1 MKTPFS
7 STRFVLALFV
17 AIIQMNALPLH
28 GQNWQPL
35 AAGYLPPGFQVF
47 SISAPDDK
55 VVWATASELIYFPP
69 VPANHRIRV
78 LRSSDGGQT
87 WVLHQVEEAQGTV
100 SYQIVAVDSLTA
112 WLTTQDL
119 GSGPGKALYQTTD
132 GGQTWTKKSQDPGFG
147 VGLTRFPDGQHW
159 LAHNRNSISRSSDNA
174 VNWNSATIT
183 GYQTNEYQIIE
194 AGSNMAGV
202 AGDTLWNGTSAGR
215 IIRFTNFGES
225 HAFLSTGLGGNTL
238 IKSIAFQDHLNGLLY
253 SEKND
258 YTNHR
263 ISRSTD
269 GGTSWSQLQNQ
280 PDPDGIWNI
289 TAVPGLPGFYVLC
302 SHYLVLPQLS
312 TPAKGKI
319 ALTTNSGDTWTIQE
333 FNQPFNAITFTS
345 PSTGWVG
352 SGRILSA
359 GQPALLKYTGSP
371 LVGTGGDLAALTDF
385 SVFPNPVTD
394 KLRVKGNG
402 KSPGPLRFQLTSVSG
417 TPIVEGVSEGTAEIV
432 IDMKG
437 SPTGMYLLR
446 VQDGA
451 ERWGVWKVMKW

>member
-35 AAGYLPPGFQVF
+35 AAGYLPPGFQVY

-55 VVWATASELIYFPP
+55 IVWATASELIYFPP

-132 GGQTWTKKSQDPGFG
+132 GGATWTKKSQDPGLG

-215 IIRFTNFGES
+215 IIRFTDFGES
-225 HAFLSTGLGGNTL
+225 HTFLSTGLGSNTL

-258 YTNHR
+258 YTNRR

-359 GQPALLKYTGSP
+359 DQPAILKYTGSP
-371 LVGTGGDLAALTDF
+371 LVGTGGGLAAPEDF
-385 SVFPNPVTD
+385 SVRPNPVTD
-394 KLRVKGNG
+394 RLYVQGHAALSGPVHFHLTNLSG
-402 KSPGPLRFQLTSVSG
+402 K
-417 TPIVEGVSEGTAEIV
+417 IVLAAAGAYNETTV
-432 IDMKG
+432 IDMSG
-437 SPTGMYLLR
+437 LPAGAYLLWG
-446 VQDGA
+446 QDGA
-451 ERWGVWKVMKW
+451 RLLSAQKVMKQ